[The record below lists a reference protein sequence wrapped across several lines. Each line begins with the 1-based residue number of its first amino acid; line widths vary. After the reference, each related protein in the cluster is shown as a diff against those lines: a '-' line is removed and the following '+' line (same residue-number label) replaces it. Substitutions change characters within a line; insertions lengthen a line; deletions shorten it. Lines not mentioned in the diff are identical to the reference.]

1 MSVCFLQVE
10 GMIAIYGRS
19 YFFTKIFI
27 RIMMDLIKMLIF
39 KVLQNA
45 AVVEPVTLD
54 QSDI

>member
-1 MSVCFLQVE
+1 
-10 GMIAIYGRS
+10 
-19 YFFTKIFI
+19 
-27 RIMMDLIKMLIF
+27 MMDLINMLIF